1 MKHIFCMFAFC
12 LVLLLIPTTAMAA
25 ETGGNADSRDSK
37 TFAELF
43 PDANF
48 RQYVTETVLKD
59 SEDSKADEAT
69 PTTDQMETI
78 AHYSWF
84 SMSGQE
90 LKSLTG
96 IEWFTGLK
104 GLNCEN
110 TQLTTLDIGSNTALT
125 FLNCSNNQLTELDV
139 SKNTALETLYCTG
152 NELTTLDV
160 SKSTALE
167 TLHCDG
173 NKLSALDV
181 SNSPALED
189 LDCGQNQITKLD
201 VSHNPALHTLVCNNN
216 RLTSLDISIN
226 TDLKHLDCSN
236 WHVTDESGNPVVL
249 NSNQLTDL
257 DVKNN
262 NLIEYLFCNDNKLI
276 DLDVSNNSALKHLD
290 CSRNPLVT
298 LDVSHNLAL
307 EHLNCCNNRLTVLD
321 VSQNTALKSLDCSS
335 WYDQFNNLSNANQ
348 LMTLDV
354 SHNTAL
360 ESLYC
365 YNNQLAVLDV
375 SNNPTLAKLH
385 CGRNH
390 LTALNVNNN
399 AALTFLRCFEN
410 QLSHLDVSRNPA
422 LEDLKCGYNQLTA
435 LDVSKNTELTEL
447 NCEGNRFSLLTD
459 VTRFDLNTLPGAF
472 DVTKASE
479 WTGATVSGTSI
490 QIAPCARFITYT
502 YDMGNGHRETF
513 TLERKVTGTVSHN
526 FGKWVTTTSATATT
540 EGRQEQICSRC
551 GYKAYRIIP
560 ATGESGGTGGSSGGG
575 GPSKPSIKPVTP
587 TPKPEQPT
595 TPVNPFIDV
604 SNDAYYHDA
613 VLWAVERKITNGVTE
628 DRFSPDSPC
637 SRGQIVTFLWRMVD
651 SPVVKDV
658 SNSFSD
664 VVEGSFCYNAVLWA
678 AKNGI
683 TTGISV
689 DLFGTDM
696 TCTRGQMAV
705 LLYRYAGSPTVKET
719 SRFADVAAD
728 SYYSV
733 AIAWATEQGIT
744 NGTTETTFSPDAV
757 CTRAQI
763 VAFLYRAFTK

>member
-139 SKNTALETLYCTG
+139 S
-152 NELTTLDV
+152 
-160 SKSTALE
+160 
-167 TLHCDG
+167 
-173 NKLSALDV
+173 
-181 SNSPALED
+181 NSPALED

-249 NSNQLTDL
+249 NRNQLTDL

-348 LMTLDV
+348 LMT
-354 SHNTAL
+354 
-360 ESLYC
+360 
-365 YNNQLAVLDV
+365 
-375 SNNPTLAKLH
+375 
-385 CGRNH
+385 
-390 LTALNVNNN
+390 
-399 AALTFLRCFEN
+399 
-410 QLSHLDVSRNPA
+410 LDVSRNPA